1 MNKLMNKLRYC
12 NHCKENSMVRKIYTD
27 KLGNRSVIEYCI
39 NKGCGSKNDY
49 SLAQVAC
56 FRR

>member
-1 MNKLMNKLRYC
+1 MQNKMSHNKLKWC

-39 NKGCGSKNDY
+39 NKGCGSRTK
-49 SLAQVAC
+49 VPI
-56 FRR
+56 FK